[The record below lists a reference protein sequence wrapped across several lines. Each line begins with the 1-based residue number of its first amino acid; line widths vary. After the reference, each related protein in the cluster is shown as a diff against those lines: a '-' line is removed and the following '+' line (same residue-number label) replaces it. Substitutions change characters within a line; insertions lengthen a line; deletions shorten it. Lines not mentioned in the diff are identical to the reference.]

1 MLKKIIDWFNEP
13 LVFKKQ
19 EMKKTEKKLNYLYD
33 TLQEQAESINFILQQ
48 LEIKK
53 ETTTRQERKI
63 RELKKENEYLMKRD
77 NILQNVEM
85 LFDNDK
91 PTIAKI
97 RKIIN
102 GK

>member
-13 LVFKKQ
+13 LMIKKQ
-19 EMKKTEKKLNYLYD
+19 KPKRSTRKIESLQD
-33 TLQEQAESINFILQQ
+33 TIQEQAESINFLIQQ
-48 LEIKK
+48 IDMHK
-53 ETTTRQERKI
+53 ERAIEHTRRL

-77 NILQNVEM
+77 NILQNIEM
-85 LFDNDK
+85 IFDNGK
-91 PTIAKI
+91 PTIAQI

>member
-13 LVFKKQ
+13 LVLNKSKTKKSTRKIASLQ
-19 EMKKTEKKLNYLYD
+19 D
-33 TLQEQAESINFILQQ
+33 TIQEQAESINFLIQQ
-48 LEIKK
+48 LDMKK
-53 ETTTRQERKI
+53 ETTIRQERKI
-63 RELKKENEYLMKRD
+63 KELKKEMDYFIKRD

-85 LFDNDK
+85 IFDNGK
-91 PTIAKI
+91 PTIAQI